1 MTLESLLSMFDLSVP
16 FSDSDLQAAKKKVLM
31 LHPDKHVRHPE
42 MKHHYLKYLD
52 GYKKLEAV
60 YRSTRHA
67 VSSDDIPID
76 DTFKNYIDKK
86 SYKKKDFLKHFN
98 HMFEN
103 IHVKSGDEA
112 YGYEQWIQSNE
123 DIYDKDIE
131 TSRQMLMKEL
141 VVLKEPVPE
150 QVFGKV
156 YSDLKEAHK
165 HSIIAIDEEKV
176 FRETPKF
183 KNVQDYQIHREQAID
198 HLPDP
203 KQILQQEYKKN
214 THDSLK
220 LAYEYKE
227 REEQMEKKQKDYNSR
242 FFKLDYI

>member
-1 MTLESLLSMFDLSVP
+1 
-16 FSDSDLQAAKKKVLM
+16 
-31 LHPDKHVRHPE
+31 
-42 MKHHYLKYLD
+42 
-52 GYKKLEAV
+52 
-60 YRSTRHA
+60 
-67 VSSDDIPID
+67 
-76 DTFKNYIDKK
+76 
-86 SYKKKDFLKHFN
+86 
-98 HMFEN
+98 MFEN

-227 REEQMEKKQKDYNSR
+227 REEQMEQKQKDYNSR